1 MNYWLP
7 VLVSML
13 VPDLSLTNGVNIPCQ
28 NGVWQ
33 QTWSPQASYHQGH
46 LLQYHHGNQLTVQSR
61 QVSSTVSSP
70 GVKKEKIHQTLFKC
84 YHIDFWCDAFIGLS
98 MYALFLFN
106 SYLHDAISYKLNF
119 FILMRYVLLLD
130 FSFLSMNISTLC
142 FDYNLVYCIF
152 ILFTYCIMVCLS
164 VGEAGWDL

>member
-1 MNYWLP
+1 MYMYHKKSYKVFVIGFFLHVMNYWLP

-13 VPDLSLTNGVNIPCQ
+13 VPDLGLTNGVNIPRQ
-28 NGVWQ
+28 NWVRQ

-98 MYALFLFN
+98 VYALSLFN
-106 SYLHDAISYKLNF
+106 SFLHDVIFYKLNF
-119 FILMRYVLLLD
+119 FYFNEICALAGFFIFVNEHFYIVLWL
-130 FSFLSMNISTLC
+130 
-142 FDYNLVYCIF
+142 
-152 ILFTYCIMVCLS
+152 
-164 VGEAGWDL
+164 

>member
-1 MNYWLP
+1 MVSIFP
-7 VLVSML
+7 VRMESGSRHGVLRLLITRVTCSNITMETNSLSNPDRLAPLLALLV
-13 VPDLSLTNGVNIPCQ
+13 
-28 NGVWQ
+28 W
-33 QTWSPQASYHQGH
+33 
-46 LLQYHHGNQLTVQSR
+46 
-61 QVSSTVSSP
+61 
-70 GVKKEKIHQTLFKC
+70 KKKKIHQTLFKC

-98 MYALFLFN
+98 MYALSLFN
-106 SYLHDAISYKLNF
+106 SFLHDAIFYKLNF

>member
-1 MNYWLP
+1 MYHKKSYKVFVIGFFLHVMNYWLP

-13 VPDLSLTNGVNIPCQ
+13 VHVPDLSLTNGVNIPCQ
-28 NGVWQ
+28 NGVRQ

-98 MYALFLFN
+98 MYALSLFN
-106 SYLHDAISYKLNF
+106 SFLHDAIFYKLNF
-119 FILMRYVLLLD
+119 FYFNEICALAGFFIFVNEHFYIVLWL
-130 FSFLSMNISTLC
+130 
-142 FDYNLVYCIF
+142 
-152 ILFTYCIMVCLS
+152 
-164 VGEAGWDL
+164 